1 MKCIKNHQ
9 ILKKQQLKNFIN
21 ILQQF
26 TDLVIFGLSK
36 QPRMYIMKK
45 ILLGALIASTALMA
59 TSAATAAVTI
69 DQADF
74 KPYVGLDY
82 SYLSGF
88 DKVTLDDVGDNTKYL
103 DGYVNVLGVSFGVQ
117 LNDYIGVEA
126 SYGKGVSDIDGKKV
140 SLGSYTYEKVDGASV
155 DAELGKTLG
164 KTKFEHIT
172 VGLTGQYPIADQ
184 VYVKGLVGAA
194 WQRFE
199 ASSETKSYEFNGEVL
214 DQKTYAENNS
224 SNNDAVFLAKV
235 GLGYQASKNSVF
247 EINYTREGKL
257 DGLGLQYKYVF

>member
-1 MKCIKNHQ
+1 
-9 ILKKQQLKNFIN
+9 
-21 ILQQF
+21 
-26 TDLVIFGLSK
+26 
-36 QPRMYIMKK
+36 MKK

-69 DQADF
+69 DPADF

-88 DKVTLDDVGDNTKYL
+88 DKVTLDDAGDNTKYL

-126 SYGKGVSDIDGKKV
+126 SYGKGVSDIDGKKTTLV
-140 SLGSYTYEKVDGASV
+140 KSNTYEEVDGAL
-155 DAELGKTLG
+155 DTDTKTETKTHSSQFG

-199 ASSETKSYEFNGEVL
+199 ASGTESYELNVDGEVL
-214 DQKTYAENNS
+214 DQKTYAKNNS

>member
-1 MKCIKNHQ
+1 
-9 ILKKQQLKNFIN
+9 
-21 ILQQF
+21 
-26 TDLVIFGLSK
+26 
-36 QPRMYIMKK
+36 MYIMKK

-69 DQADF
+69 DPADF

-88 DKVTLDDVGDNTKYL
+88 DKVAMDDAGDDTKYL
-103 DGYVNVLGVSFGVQ
+103 DGHVNVLGVSFGVQ

-140 SLGSYTYEKVDGASV
+140 TEEVDGALATETYSSQ
-155 DAELGKTLG
+155 LG

-199 ASSETKSYEFNGEVL
+199 ASSVTESYELNGEVL
-214 DQKTYAENNS
+214 DQETYAEKNF

-247 EINYTREGKL
+247 EINYTREDKL

>member
-1 MKCIKNHQ
+1 
-9 ILKKQQLKNFIN
+9 
-21 ILQQF
+21 
-26 TDLVIFGLSK
+26 
-36 QPRMYIMKK
+36 MKK

-69 DQADF
+69 DPADF

-88 DKVTLDDVGDNTKYL
+88 DKVAMDDASNDTKYL
-103 DGYVNVLGVSFGVQ
+103 DGHVNVLGVSFGVQ

-140 SLGSYTYEKVDGASV
+140 TLNSDTHEDVDGALVTETDS
-155 DAELGKTLG
+155 TQLG

-199 ASSETKSYEFNGEVL
+199 ASSVTESYEFNGEVL
-214 DQKTYAENNS
+214 DQETYAEKNF

>member
-1 MKCIKNHQ
+1 
-9 ILKKQQLKNFIN
+9 
-21 ILQQF
+21 
-26 TDLVIFGLSK
+26 
-36 QPRMYIMKK
+36 MKK

-69 DQADF
+69 DPADF

-88 DKVTLDDVGDNTKYL
+88 DKVAMDDASDDTKWL
-103 DGYVNVLGVSFGVQ
+103 DGHVNVLGVSFGIQ

-126 SYGKGVSDIDGKKV
+126 SYGKGVSDIDGEKV
-140 SLGSYTYEKVDGASV
+140 TLKSYTHEEVDGALDTDTETETKTYSV
-155 DAELGKTLG
+155 QRGETFG

-199 ASSETKSYEFNGEVL
+199 ASGTESYEFNVNGEVL
-214 DQKTYAENNS
+214 DQETYAKKNF